1 MALPPRQ
8 LNAQNIDAALNSYRR
23 SIDEIGHTVGTARG
37 VELLRLLKRG
47 QAGSGPYPTVSLFEA
62 ANRIMTD
69 LVILNGVRWLLA
81 ESSLPFREYT
91 VEYGHE
97 DNGDHDIVATDG
109 DRRLIGEAFNVAA
122 SFFPIKKSSALRKL
136 RASTA
141 VADYRLVVCNCEAVT
156 ASYGPKPQT
165 GEYFLFVDIDS
176 GHTRVV
182 PNIRLQPTVAGAMM
196 SHRG

>member
-1 MALPPRQ
+1 
-8 LNAQNIDAALNSYRR
+8 
-23 SIDEIGHTVGTARG
+23 
-37 VELLRLLKRG
+37 
-47 QAGSGPYPTVSLFEA
+47 VSLFEA

-69 LVILNGVRWLLA
+69 LVILSGVRWLLVD
-81 ESSLPFREYT
+81 SGLPFREYT

-109 DRRLIGEAFNVAA
+109 QRRLIGEAFNVAA
-122 SFFPIKKSSALRKL
+122 SFFPIKKASALRKL
-136 RASTA
+136 RASA
-141 VADYRLVVCNCEAVT
+141 GPADYRVVVCNCEAVT

-182 PNIRLQPTVAGAMM
+182 PNNGLQPTGDPP
-196 SHRG
+196 SLE